1 MRRTDQT
8 SLVSPQGHILPQEKK
23 DSESDARQYFCISS
37 FVLRV
42 SGTYENDEEAS
53 VIKSL
58 WKKAEQTPFG
68 EI

>member
-23 DSESDARQYFCISS
+23 DSESDARQYFCIPS

-42 SGTYENDEEAS
+42 SGTYENDEEAL

-58 WKKAEQTPFG
+58 WKKA
-68 EI
+68 